1 MGIDIDGT
9 MIVGRWGETLQAQT
23 EIDDIYDFL
32 VEDNEMDAI
41 STYYDCPVEHMVFGY
56 KIENTSVDDLD
67 NKWLNTVKAKAEKF
81 KELTGL
87 DAELMGL
94 ADVC

>member
-1 MGIDIDGT
+1 

-23 EIDDIYDFL
+23 DIDDIYDFL
-32 VEDNEMDAI
+32 VEDNEMDCV
-41 STYYDCPVEHMVFGY
+41 STYYDCPVEHMVMGY
-56 KIENTSVDDLD
+56 FIENVTVDDD
-67 NKWLNTVKAKAEKF
+67 MNKWLNTVKAKAEKF
-81 KELTGL
+81 KEITGL